1 MEKDNNFRSILGEIV
16 STARLEKGFT
26 QKELGIQMGYT
37 NNSAGQ
43 VIHKIEEGKIDVPK
57 KKIHKL
63 VDILDITNEKLGIEK
78 SISLPIWIATRGKK
92 GGSLSL
98 KEFVSKA
105 ETVANSVAG
114 ISESVA
120 TGVTEITE
128 SVAAGVTEISETV
141 ASEFNSKMIHAREG
155 VPKKLFDLVKKILVK
170 ETSDVELD
178 AEEQLRLIQLLCKG
192 DSKKIEKICKIIEI

>member
-1 MEKDNNFRSILGEIV
+1 MIKESDFRSVLGEIV

-26 QKELGIQMGYT
+26 QKELGIKMGYT

-98 KEFVSKA
+98 QRFVSKA
-105 ETVANSVAG
+105 ETVANSVSG
-114 ISESVA
+114 ISDSVA
-120 TGVTEITE
+120 TGI
-128 SVAAGVTEISETV
+128 TEISETV
-141 ASEFNSKMIHAREG
+141 ASEFTSKMIHATEG
-155 VPKKLFDLVKKILVK
+155 VPKKVFDLVKKILVK
-170 ETSDVELD
+170 GTNDIELD
-178 AEEQLRLIQLLCKG
+178 SEEQLRLIEILCKG
-192 DSKKIEKICKIIEI
+192 DSKKFEKICKIIGI